1 MNVIDGESSKARGER
16 ELLSGLN
23 VVAVLL
29 QNRDC
34 KRQMDVVDM
43 VRSNLVFPL
52 KRTCANT
59 ESIGRKAAFNVAIGV
74 NEIIHRR
81 NSKIAQANAARRVK
95 EKSGEVLAFI
105 HILYSF

>member
-16 ELLSGLN
+16 WLLSGLN
-23 VVAVLL
+23 VVAILL

-52 KRTCANT
+52 ERASTNT
-59 ESIGRKAAFNVAIGV
+59 DGPC
-74 NEIIHRR
+74 
-81 NSKIAQANAARRVK
+81 
-95 EKSGEVLAFI
+95 
-105 HILYSF
+105 